1 MMSESCVTPYTSN
14 HDAGIVIPY
23 ALIRVARSCQC
34 TIRILKNSLQ
44 CPNICYLNRMMKLVI
59 TLSRKPLQ
67 FFIMWLLVADKDLL
81 DYYLLTGI
89 YL

>member
-1 MMSESCVTPYTSN
+1 
-14 HDAGIVIPY
+14 
-23 ALIRVARSCQC
+23 
-34 TIRILKNSLQ
+34 
-44 CPNICYLNRMMKLVI
+44 MMKLVI